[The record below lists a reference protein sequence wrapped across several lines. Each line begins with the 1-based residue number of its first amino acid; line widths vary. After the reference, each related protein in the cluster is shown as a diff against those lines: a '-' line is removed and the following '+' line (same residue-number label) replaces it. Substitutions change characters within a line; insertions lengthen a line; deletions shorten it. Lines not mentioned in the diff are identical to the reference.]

1 MDDSMPALRKRR
13 HVFRWIFLAIQAVF
27 VVLVIT
33 GNASAS
39 GQATESG
46 RVGVSV
52 GVLVIVFLWL
62 AVTVVLGVTWL
73 VLRATRRR

>member
-1 MDDSMPALRKRR
+1 MDDSMPAPRKRR
-13 HVFRWIFLAIQAVF
+13 HVFCWIFLAIQAMF

-33 GNASAS
+33 GIASAS

-46 RVGVSV
+46 RAGVSV
-52 GVLVIVFLWL
+52 DVLVIVFLWL
-62 AVTVVLGVTWL
+62 AVTVVFGVTRL